1 MSNKKKTKSNQ
12 KKQNDKNIKSK
23 ENIKKNDTKT
33 GVRLNSKT
41 ESGTAE
47 NAAEKQP
54 WWKSFFDIRP
64 KRIATAV
71 FSAGVIL
78 AAMAL
83 AISEAGVNTPYV
95 ACSAALAILAAVF
108 VLMDI
113 SYGRIISVVIGL
125 VTPVVTLV
133 ALENYTHVIS
143 DLSLMIIILNLLF
156 FYALYGMMTFLLGSV
171 KRGFLVA
178 TLIPM
183 IFGLANYFVVSFRGS
198 PIVPWD
204 FLSIGTA
211 ASVADNYTF
220 TLSWKGCF
228 SVITFVWI
236 ILISSKSRVQ
246 FHRKAVRI
254 PLAAAFVAAMVLYIS
269 GIQNSAF
276 QSFFGMD
283 TTLFTINVFYRNNG
297 IAAAF
302 LGNLRFLNVEEP
314 DGYSVSA
321 VTEIAE
327 QYASDSDDSE
337 EADEADVNE
346 NTDGEDSTAAD
357 ATEDNG
363 ETVAVGTDTTD
374 EDTATAST
382 TGDSDAGV
390 TQYPNIIVIMD
401 EAFSDLSVWGDFA
414 TSEEVM
420 PFFKSLQEEAIGG
433 EVYVSV
439 KGGNTANTEYE
450 FLTGDTMGFLPTGSV
465 PYQQYIKSDMPSLAS
480 YLGGLGY
487 DTLAI
492 HPYNASGWD
501 RDDVYDYFGFDDFLD
516 KTDFV
521 NPTYVR
527 NYISDSSAFDKIIEQ
542 YEEKEEE
549 DRLFVFEVTMQNH
562 SGYSSDSPGFDIYV
576 ELTDVENKTT
586 QVTATE
592 KYLTL
597 MNMTDKALQELVEY
611 FEEEDEPTII
621 LMFGDHQPSDYIT
634 NQIRRICGVS
644 EPETVEEIQQGYRV
658 PFVIW
663 ANYDLE
669 SAYYDGIS
677 VNYLS
682 GILLEAAG
690 VPLTDYQT
698 YLSELMEVLPIINGN
713 VYRDADG
720 NFYAWDTDDTYDDIL
735 NAYQMLQYNHLVD
748 TKHRLNWFFGLGT
761 E

>member
-1 MSNKKKTKSNQ
+1 MSSKKKTKNNQ
-12 KKQNDKNIKSK
+12 KKQTDKNLKSK

-33 GVRLNSKT
+33 GVRSDTKT
-41 ESGTAE
+41 KSGSAE
-47 NAAEKQP
+47 NTAEKQP
-54 WWKSFFDIRP
+54 WWKSLFDMRP
-64 KRIATAV
+64 KRIVTAV
-71 FSAGVIL
+71 FSAAVIL
-78 AAMAL
+78 VAMAL
-83 AISEAGVNTPYV
+83 AISEAGVNTSYA
-95 ACSAALAILAAVF
+95 ACSVALAVLAVVF

-113 SYGRIISVVIGL
+113 SYGRIISALIGL

-143 DLSLMIIILNLLF
+143 DLSMMIIILNLLF

-204 FLSIGTA
+204 FFSIGTA

-246 FHRKAVRI
+246 FRRKAVRI

-321 VTEIAE
+321 VTELAE
-327 QYASDSDDSE
+327 QYSGDSDDS
-337 EADEADVNE
+337 
-346 NTDGEDSTAAD
+346 D
-357 ATEDNG
+357 AE
-363 ETVAVGTDTTD
+363 
-374 EDTATAST
+374 
-382 TGDSDAGV
+382 V

-465 PYQQYIKSDMPSLAS
+465 PYQQYIKNDMPSLAS

-516 KTDFV
+516 KTDFD

-669 SAYYDGIS
+669 SAFYDGIS

-698 YLSELMEVLPIINGN
+698 YLSELMETLPVINGN
-713 VYRDADG
+713 VYRDEDG

>member
-1 MSNKKKTKSNQ
+1 MSSKKKNRKKTESNKKIE
-12 KKQNDKNIKSK
+12 KN
-23 ENIKKNDTKT
+23 
-33 GVRLNSKT
+33 
-41 ESGTAE
+41 E
-47 NAAEKQP
+47 NAAGKKP
-54 WWKSFFDIRP
+54 WWKSLFDFHP
-64 KRIATAV
+64 KRILTAV
-71 FSAGVIL
+71 FSAAVIL

-83 AISEAGVNTPYV
+83 AISEAGVNTSYV
-95 ACSAALAILAAVF
+95 VCAVALAVLAAVF

-113 SYGRIISVVIGL
+113 SCGRIISFVIGL
-125 VTPVVTLV
+125 AAPAAALV
-133 ALENYTHVIS
+133 ALENYTHVMS
-143 DLSLMIIILNLLF
+143 DLSVMIIILNLLF
-156 FYALYGMMTFLLGSV
+156 FYVLYGMLTFVLGSV

-228 SVITFVWI
+228 SVIAFVWI
-236 ILISSKSRVQ
+236 ILISSKSRVRFQ
-246 FHRKAVRI
+246 KKTVRI
-254 PLAAAFVAAMVLYIS
+254 PLAAAFVACMVLYIS
-269 GIQNSAF
+269 GIQNSTF

-327 QYASDSDDSE
+327 QYASDSADGGSDDTT
-337 EADEADVNE
+337 A
-346 NTDGEDSTAAD
+346 ED
-357 ATEDNG
+357 
-363 ETVAVGTDTTD
+363 DTTD
-374 EDTATAST
+374 DAADENTAVVDTTD
-382 TGDSDAGV
+382 DSDSDV

-450 FLTGDTMGFLPTGSV
+450 FLTGDTMGFLPAGSV
-465 PYQQYIKSDMPSLAS
+465 PYQQYINSEMPSLAS

-501 RDDVYDYFGFDDFLD
+501 RDEVYDYFGFDDFLD
-516 KTDFV
+516 KTDFT

-527 NYISDSSAFDKIIEQ
+527 NYISDSSAFEKIIEQ
-542 YEEKEEE
+542 YEEKDE
-549 DRLFVFEVTMQNH
+549 DERLFVFEVTMQNH

-597 MNMTDKALQELVEY
+597 INMSDKALQELVEY

-634 NQIRRICGVS
+634 NQIRRICGVA

-658 PFVIW
+658 PFAIW

-677 VNYLS
+677 VNYLG

-713 VYRDADG
+713 VYQDADG